1 MREKHPSVKKLHKL
15 SHNGSPSED
24 VAQSN
29 IFEPQRSRLWRS
41 LNISG
46 PTCLTGTDGVSE
58 DYLGCALQ
66 ICTSSSSPFTVERRP
81 VRQNTVKQQDGRTII
96 QTWNSEYT

>member
-46 PTCLTGTDGVSE
+46 PICLTGTDGVSE
-58 DYLGCALQ
+58 EDALYK
-66 ICTSSSSPFTVERRP
+66 SAHHHHHHLLW
-81 VRQNTVKQQDGRTII
+81 KDGQLNKT
-96 QTWNSEYT
+96 Q